1 MGKNFPKSKKARR
14 ERMVNILDTLAK
26 EYPDAQISLE
36 YETPFQLLVAT
47 ILSAQCTDERVN
59 QVTELLFDK
68 YKSIIDFA
76 DAQREELEQ
85 DIYSTGFY
93 KAKAKHIQESA
104 RKIFDD
110 FGGEMPDN
118 MDDMLELPGV
128 GRKTANVVLGHA
140 FGIPGFVVDTHVTRL
155 ANRLGFVDTK
165 KAEKIEREL
174 MEYIPEDRW
183 VISTHYFIDHG
194 RAVCKARKAEC
205 GQCAIS
211 ELCPSAFDV

>member
-1 MGKNFPKSKKARR
+1 
-14 ERMVNILDTLAK
+14 MVNILDTLAK

-205 GQCAIS
+205 GKCAIS